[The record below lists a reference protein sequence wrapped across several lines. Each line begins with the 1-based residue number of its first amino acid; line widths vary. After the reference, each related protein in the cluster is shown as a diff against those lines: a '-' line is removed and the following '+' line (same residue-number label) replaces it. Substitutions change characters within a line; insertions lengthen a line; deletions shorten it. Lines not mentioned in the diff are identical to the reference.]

1 MRTEA
6 SAGKGPSSKHPRER
20 LFQNGRPRGPAN
32 KFGTIVRALWP
43 DKPALN
49 LAQRIGCSERAA
61 NFYIT
66 GERKVTALAV
76 AAIVNEIVAGES

>member
-1 MRTEA
+1 MHGTLNNL
-6 SAGKGPSSKHPRER
+6 GPSSKHPREH
-20 LFQNGRPRGPAN
+20 LFKNGRPRGPAN
-32 KFGTIVRALWP
+32 RFGTIVRALWP

-66 GERKVTALAV
+66 GERKVSAHAV
-76 AAIVNEIVAGES
+76 AVIVNEMLD